1 MRFTLH
7 QEASVPAD
15 PWRLGCG
22 RLETTAGGL
31 QAVEQTWLYASRLEP
46 GLDTAQL
53 RLVLTGSP
61 QGPVTINLSEYKFV
75 VGTVR
80 APGSRL
86 SIGSAVLRATG
97 RRAVTPDER
106 VSLLVTRAGGR
117 LALQVDGEPLLEAD
131 DPFPE
136 LPLLDVSVDLPAGVI
151 VHGLAV
157 DGEPEAPA
165 DPVNRLSG
173 KVATPGRVSC
183 ASGYELAVCIDLVD
197 DIIGNTWSER
207 TFREAMDF
215 YRDHG
220 MRRVYFIYH
229 YGYHGGFWQ
238 MPGYDLRFPGLHDRM
253 RCTYE
258 NVGEFLPVALRHA
271 HQAGL
276 ELHAVV
282 KPFEA
287 GLAFTFPEGSELA
300 GQFGRTPRLGGVMW
314 WCADF
319 LKEHPGLRVGR
330 RPADAVETGPNRGID
345 RILLRAE
352 PGTPGRLDPNRL
364 RLWVSED
371 NATYRPHDRPLR
383 VTTGETPCSVLD
395 ITGLAV
401 LQPYLAITV
410 EGEPTHGFGNLAR
423 RLVTVYDRSGREL
436 QTTLSRAVSVPGLD
450 FRTNGFT
457 WDVVGREDD
466 GEFNYADSYACLDS
480 GRPLGITLGTEPYLA
495 GAMSPFYSE
504 VRAWWLGLVDQC
516 LAAGVDGIDF
526 RIANHNF
533 AFDWSLYGFEEP
545 VVRAFEARYG
555 VNILKE
561 SFDREA
567 WRRLRGEPYTD
578 FLRQAS
584 ARLRRA
590 GRKVVAHV
598 NTYMVPPRV
607 EAAMNVHWDWPNWIR
622 EGLLDEITVKRWRMD
637 ALTNGIAPRIVAE
650 ARQAGLPVNYCPY
663 LNALPSG
670 NSGRQV
676 LDFHRREAL
685 EGGATR
691 FIMYENAA
699 FMRAR
704 DDGAIEITQPW
715 MVEMVADRGLP
726 GR

>member
-1 MRFTLH
+1 MRFALH
-7 QEASVPAD
+7 QDASASAD

-22 RLETTAGGL
+22 RLEATAGGV
-31 QAVEQTWLYASRLEP
+31 QAVEQTWLYASRFDP
-46 GLDTAQL
+46 GLETAHVGL
-53 RLVLTGSP
+53 DLTGSP
-61 QGPVTINLSEYKFV
+61 RGPLTINLSEYKFV

-86 SIGSAVLRATG
+86 SIGSAVLHATG
-97 RRAVTPDER
+97 RRVVTPGER
-106 VSLLVTRAGGR
+106 VELLVTRGAGR
-117 LALQVDGEPLLEAD
+117 LTLHLDGEALLEAD

-151 VHGLAV
+151 VHGLVV
-157 DGEPEAPA
+157 DGEPGASG
-165 DPVNRLSG
+165 DPVDRVPES
-173 KVATPGRVSC
+173 VATPRRPSSV
-183 ASGYELAVCIDLVD
+183 SGYELAVCIDLID
-197 DIIGNTWSER
+197 DIIENTWSER

-215 YRDHG
+215 YRGHG

-229 YGYHGGFWQ
+229 YGYHGGFWGA
-238 MPGYDLRFPGLHDRM
+238 PGYDLQFPGLHERM
-253 RCTYE
+253 RRTYD
-258 NVGEFLPVALRHA
+258 NVGEFLPAAVRSARE
-271 HQAGL
+271 AGL

-282 KPFEA
+282 KPFEG
-287 GLAFTFPEGSELA
+287 GLPFTYPEGTDLA
-300 GQFGRTPRLGGVMW
+300 RQFGRVPRLGGMMW

-319 LKEHPGLRVGR
+319 LKEHPELRIGR
-330 RPADAVETGPNRGID
+330 RPADAVETGPNRGIH

-364 RLWVSED
+364 RLWVSAD
-371 NATYRPHDRPLR
+371 NATYRPYDRPPR
-383 VTTGETPCSVLD
+383 VTSGEAPAPVLE
-395 ITGLAV
+395 ITDLDVAE
-401 LQPYLAITV
+401 PYLAITV
-410 EGEPTHGFGNLAR
+410 EGEPTHRFGNLAR
-423 RLVTVYDRSGREL
+423 HLVTVYDRSGREL
-436 QTTLSRAVSVPGLD
+436 QVTLSRAVSAPGLD
-450 FRTNGFT
+450 FRANGLT

-466 GEFNYADSYACLDS
+466 GEFNYADSYDCLDA
-480 GRPLGITLGTEPYLA
+480 GRPLGITVGTEPYLA

-504 VRAWWLGLVDQC
+504 VRTWWLELVDQC
-516 LAAGVDGIDF
+516 LAADVDGIDF

-533 AFDWSLYGFEEP
+533 ALDWSVYGFEQP
-545 VVRAFEARYG
+545 VVRAFEARHG

-584 ARLRRA
+584 ARLRQA
-590 GRKVVAHV
+590 GRKVSAHV

-607 EAAMNVHWDWPNWIR
+607 ETTMNLHWDWPNWIR

-650 ARQAGLPVNYCPY
+650 ARRASLPVNYCPY
-663 LNALPSG
+663 LNALPPG

-685 EGGATR
+685 EGGAAR

-704 DDGAIEITQPW
+704 DDGAIEITQPR
-715 MVEMVADRGLP
+715 MVEMVA
-726 GR
+726 GRQPVGG